1 MELRESTPDWS
12 EPRPSPDERR
22 RLQVALRQL
31 EWADTYLHAVANLEL
46 HDNDLNLAVDE
57 IRVRLVTVE
66 LRLRKLIAG

>member
-1 MELRESTPDWS
+1 
-12 EPRPSPDERR
+12 
-22 RLQVALRQL
+22 LQVALRQL

-66 LRLRKLIAG
+66 LRLRKLIAV